1 MRCLAILSSRL
12 AQLQDVSDLLACS
25 TWLKFWNRACLP
37 RFPINLLEHTFSAMM
52 GPQQHG
58 LRPLLEP
65 ALERALVDALGAGF
79 VEALRATMA
88 TPPRHTAVRI
98 HTAKCSLFTPT
109 SGEMTC
115 GNVS

>member
-37 RFPINLLEHTFSAMM
+37 RFPINLLEHTFSAKM

-79 VEALRATMA
+79 VAALELMA
-88 TPPRHTAVRI
+88 TAD
-98 HTAKCSLFTPT
+98 ADGLLFDRRGATGAGP
-109 SGEMTC
+109 S
-115 GNVS
+115 SI